1 VKVDLSRS
9 QNVERRWAFALAMLL
24 VATAGCAPAPAA
36 KQPPKRNARE
46 EAEIAANVKR
56 QVELDKMAKK
66 LEEAELAA
74 TRKERELLAERTI
87 GLGQSLRLGDLQIT
101 PQRAEYRKVRWR
113 PGSAPQRGFEE
124 AGPYLVITLGA
135 KNTSS
140 GAHFKPETRIQGSDS
155 SGNRLKSPFPEL
167 SLPIVEGSNQHEPL
181 GPDGEAT
188 IIVCVER
195 KLAKARAYEL
205 ERSTTASDSKKFDES
220 SQRYLLKINAD
231 EIELAG
237 RG

>member
-1 VKVDLSRS
+1 
-9 QNVERRWAFALAMLL
+9 
-24 VATAGCAPAPAA
+24 
-36 KQPPKRNARE
+36 
-46 EAEIAANVKR
+46 
-56 QVELDKMAKK
+56 MAKK

-87 GLGQSLRLGDLQIT
+87 GLGQSLQVGDLQIT

-124 AGPYLVITLGA
+124 AGPFLVITLAA

-140 GAHFKPETRIQGSDS
+140 SSQLKPETRIQGSDS

-181 GPDGEAT
+181 PPGGEAT

-195 KLAKARAYEL
+195 KLAKARSYEL
-205 ERSTTASDSKKFDES
+205 ELSTAASDSKKFDES
-220 SQRYLLKINAD
+220 SQHYLLKIKAD
-231 EIELAG
+231 EIGLPSG
-237 RG
+237 G